1 MFPIPF
7 IIILSS
13 NPRVF
18 VYTHDTFQFGSAA
31 SQGLSSDAAAATV
44 DREGAVDR
52 HLWPWEVL
60 TAPLS

>member
-31 SQGLSSDAAAATV
+31 SQGLSSDVAAATV
-44 DREGAVDR
+44 DREGAVG
-52 HLWPWEVL
+52 
-60 TAPLS
+60 